1 MKQWIWLAL
10 LACNLVQ
17 ADMLDALKAYEQGNY
32 TEAQQQFAELVPL
45 GNELAAFN
53 LGAMA
58 YQGEGQEQD
67 LSKAI
72 AYFMLAA
79 GLQHPLA
86 CVPGRHA
93 RPVRD
98 RDQRTVLFAKLA
110 RQVELGQ
117 GQGQRSRSRLTLSLQ
132 LTAQVLPCRINA
144 EPQRTNQDGKNRARD
159 T

>member
-79 GLQHPLA
+79 GLQHPQAEDLLLS
-86 CVPGRHA
+86 
-93 RPVRD
+93 VRK
-98 RDQRTVLFAKLA
+98 QASEPQLTQA
-110 RQVELGQ
+110 RQLYQ
-117 GQGQRSRSRLTLSLQ
+117 QLQ
-132 LTAQVLPCRINA
+132 LFVF
-144 EPQRTNQDGKNRARD
+144 
-159 T
+159 